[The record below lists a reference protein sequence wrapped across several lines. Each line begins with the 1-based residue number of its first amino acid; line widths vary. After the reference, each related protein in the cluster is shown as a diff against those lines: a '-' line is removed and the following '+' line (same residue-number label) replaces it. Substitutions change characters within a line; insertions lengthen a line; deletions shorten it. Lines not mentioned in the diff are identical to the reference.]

1 MDLWDRLA
9 GEILE
14 YVENYC
20 LVKSQSKIK
29 PSYEVDYEI
38 NCLEELKK
46 HGDYDNYW
54 PHQISGCKNIN
65 DLPTYLQELVLQYL
79 PRFFIRYPEYQ
90 NLDCLKIS
98 NLSFLD
104 YGLPVEHTSDVDV
117 SEEIA
122 KFREYCRLLWKKP
135 EQLTKEQLQRCYE
148 IDSFTGKEQLGGY
161 ITDNDNFEKDDNFAE
176 IKKLYESKTPSEWE
190 NEFEKEKK
198 RLQELKKLGEL
209 DDAADKAGGYVDF
222 PFVPNT
228 SYDYREMLKYC
239 EERHISPTD
248 LSINERNQF
257 IVVDKAIKKVKYVGE
272 SDSVCL
278 RKGKIYDCIGE
289 EHGEYRIIDEEG
301 YDEDEEVQGY
311 LYPKRFFVEV
321 DDD

>member
-1 MDLWDRLA
+1 M
-9 GEILE
+9 
-14 YVENYC
+14 
-20 LVKSQSKIK
+20 VKSQSKIK

-46 HGDYDNYW
+46 HSDYDNYW
-54 PHQISGCKNIN
+54 PHQISECQNIN

-79 PRFFIRYPEYQ
+79 PRFFIRHPEYH

-98 NLSFLD
+98 NLAFLD

-122 KFREYCRLLWKKP
+122 RFRKYCRLLGKKP

-148 IDSFTGKEQLGGY
+148 IDSFTEKELLEGY
-161 ITDNDNFEKDDNFAE
+161 ITDSDNFEKDDDFAE
-176 IKKLYESKTPSEWE
+176 IKKMYESKTPSEWE

-222 PFVPNT
+222 PSVSNT

-248 LSINERNQF
+248 LSINEQNQF
-257 IVVDKAIKKVKYVGE
+257 IIEDKAIKKVKYVGE

-278 RKGKIYDCIGE
+278 CKGKIYDCIGE
-289 EHGEYRIIDEEG
+289 EHGEYRIIDEES
-301 YDEDEEVQGY
+301 YDKDEAIQGY

-321 DDD
+321 HDD

>member
-1 MDLWDRLA
+1 M
-9 GEILE
+9 
-14 YVENYC
+14 ENYC

-46 HGDYDNYW
+46 HSDYDNYW
-54 PHQISGCKNIN
+54 PHQISECQNIN

-79 PRFFIRYPEYQ
+79 PRFFIRHPEYQ

-98 NLSFLD
+98 NLAFLD

-122 KFREYCRLLWKKP
+122 RFRKYCRLLGKKP

-148 IDSFTGKEQLGGY
+148 IDSFTEKELLEGY
-161 ITDNDNFEKDDNFAE
+161 ITDSDNFEKDDDFAE
-176 IKKLYESKTPSEWE
+176 IKKMYESKTPSEWE

-222 PFVPNT
+222 PSVSNT

-248 LSINERNQF
+248 LSINEQNQF
-257 IVVDKAIKKVKYVGE
+257 IIEDKAIKKVKYVGE

-278 RKGKIYDCIGE
+278 CKGKIYDCIGE
-289 EHGEYRIIDEEG
+289 EHDEYRIIDEEG
-301 YDEDEEVQGY
+301 YDKDEEIQGY

-321 DDD
+321 NDD